1 MSATKEMFI
10 AMREAEEIES
20 DYLDEDFYYQQWL
33 NAEQPFISAKQ
44 NQLTNGNSNEL
55 QAHQSMGE
63 GRQESPNL

>member
-20 DYLDEDFYYQQWL
+20 AHLDEDFYYQQWL

>member
-20 DYLDEDFYYQQWL
+20 AHLDEDFYYQQWL

-44 NQLTNGNSNEL
+44 KQNQNGNNSNIL
-55 QAHQSMGE
+55 QTDKGMGK
-63 GRQESPNL
+63 GRA

>member
-44 NQLTNGNSNEL
+44 KQNQNGNNSNIL
-55 QAHQSMGE
+55 QTDKGMGK
-63 GRQESPNL
+63 GRA